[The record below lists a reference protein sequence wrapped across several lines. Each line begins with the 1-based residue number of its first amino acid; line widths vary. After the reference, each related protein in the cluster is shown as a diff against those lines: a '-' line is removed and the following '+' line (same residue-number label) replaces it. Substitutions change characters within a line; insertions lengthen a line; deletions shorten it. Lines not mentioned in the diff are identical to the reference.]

1 MALRS
6 SSAAAELLW
15 LQLPVGAPPEQP
27 SPKSINVFR
36 DCRGYKPAD
45 KEPKYPWNYVAEW
58 PAYSLLHIHHP
69 QPDAYANRCLQ
80 KDHSIDTHYRS
91 LVPDP
96 GRRSMS
102 AKPSCRKE
110 KEGPAGMH
118 ATRAVT
124 YCKQHR
130 AMELCCYPSARIK
143 SRRVQSK
150 FARN

>member
-1 MALRS
+1 
-6 SSAAAELLW
+6 

-27 SPKSINVFR
+27 SPKSIDVFR

-110 KEGPAGMH
+110 KEGPARMH
-118 ATRAVT
+118 ATRAVKPT
-124 YCKQHR
+124 ANSIERWSYAATHPLGLSR
-130 AMELCCYPSARIK
+130 A
-143 SRRVQSK
+143 VSK
-150 FARN
+150 VNSPGTKVGEST